1 MRIHADLGDFQVRL
15 NASNRIM
22 LRVATGQ
29 AHHRYHVSAAV
40 GQVLV
45 ALLGCESKN
54 KTLNGP
60 VAMWV
65 VAHAARE
72 CRRRNAPWGVAV
84 WTAPWGA
91 VGRPGT
97 SRSEKK
103 QRHWLA

>member
-40 GQVLV
+40 GLLV

-65 VAHAARE
+65 VAHAAR
-72 CRRRNAPWGVAV
+72 RDGP
-84 WTAPWGA
+84 
-91 VGRPGT
+91 
-97 SRSEKK
+97 
-103 QRHWLA
+103 L

>member
-1 MRIHADLGDFQVRL
+1 MRIHADFQVRL
-15 NASNRIM
+15 NASNPNRIM

-60 VAMWV
+60 VAMW
-65 VAHAARE
+65 RMPR
-72 CRRRNAPWGVAV
+72 CP
-84 WTAPWGA
+84 
-91 VGRPGT
+91 
-97 SRSEKK
+97 K
-103 QRHWLA
+103 